1 MGKVTQ
7 ILIIGA
13 VSVFLLAGCVT
24 AKFLVPA
31 WEPGTIAVLPF
42 TNESSDVAIE
52 KFTRIVMFEALNR
65 GGYEVVPLEDVNSS
79 LEELGIT
86 EGGQLPT
93 ITLAEIADKI
103 EADSFM
109 YGNIISARRVMLG
122 VYFDKEFEANF
133 KIYELGS
140 EELKWEDER
149 ESKEQ
154 KVVINP
160 GEIAKTAGKAF
171 VLELADDMIY
181 KMLDSHPLIDHIRN
195 VVYTSVRTL
204 P

>member
-1 MGKVTQ
+1 MKIARFL
-7 ILIIGA
+7 ILGA
-13 VSVFLLAGCVT
+13 VFILLLSGCVS

-52 KFTRIVMFEALNR
+52 KFTRVVMFDTLDR
-65 GGYEVVPLEDVNSS
+65 SGYEVVPLEQVDSS

-93 ITLAEIADKI
+93 ITIAEIAEKI

-109 YGNIISARRVMLG
+109 VGNIISARRVMLG
-122 VYFDKEFEANF
+122 VYFDKQFEANF
-133 KIYELGS
+133 QIYDRES

-149 ESKEQ
+149 ESQER

-171 VLELADDMIY
+171 ALELASDAIY
-181 KMLDSHPLIDHIRN
+181 KLLDSHPLIEHIRN
-195 VVYTSVRTL
+195 VVRTSVSTL